1 MSVVT
6 NRRQF
11 PVLQKLEETVA
22 GRWRH
27 VKRGTT
33 YTVRGVVQL
42 QCAVP
47 ELDGVYAVLYV
58 SEGDGREW
66 VRPVEEFLDG
76 RFERI

>member
-1 MSVVT
+1 
-6 NRRQF
+6 
-11 PVLQKLEETVA
+11 
-22 GRWRH
+22 
-27 VKRGTT
+27 
-33 YTVRGVVQL
+33 VVQL